1 MKDLW
6 LGTFNVASGKQ
17 PDKIELK
24 RWLAKQEIAILGLQE
39 VDEYTRRTPY
49 SMVDEVKGNYLYDYF
64 SKAISF
70 EEGEYGNAILSN
82 FELKEKESHYFQHFG
97 FEERIYQR
105 GLIEIDGK
113 KLAVYHTHLSFE
125 SKEIRPNQVRELLR
139 TIKKEKAN
147 YIVILGDFNMD
158 QSLEEWEVFHEYQL
172 VNGRNGIWYQTFNE
186 PDDKMKVFS
195 IDNIILSNNIKIEE
209 VRVNQTNLSD
219 HSLLATK
226 ISLL

>member
-1 MKDLW
+1 MKNLW
-6 LGTFNVASGKQ
+6 LGTFNIASGRQ
-17 PDKIELK
+17 PDKTELSK
-24 RWLAKQEIAILGLQE
+24 WLREQKINILGLQE
-39 VDEYTRRTPY
+39 VDEFTRRTPY
-49 SMVDEVKGNYLYDYF
+49 SMTDVVKGNYTYDYF

-82 FELKEKESHYFQHFG
+82 FELSERDSHYFQHFG
-97 FEERIYQR
+97 LEERIYQR

-113 KLAVYHTHLSFE
+113 KLAIYHTHLSFE
-125 SKEIRPNQVRELLR
+125 SKEIRAHQVKELLR
-139 TIKKEKAN
+139 TVKNDKAN

-158 QSLEEWEVFHEYQL
+158 QTLEEWEVFHEYQL

-209 VRVNQTNLSD
+209 VRVNQTHLSD